1 MHEAEL
7 LLRNDTLVHAHR
19 SLLTKSSAVPVEV
32 EPLLNPPSISAVH
45 GTTLPGSRRPAHSL
59 RRLSARPLSSHSARR
74 AGRHVMPAFCSLR
87 YWPFDMPTQL
97 SRRDDVVAA
106 SIAEFSSPFSSRE
119 RCSIISQLRETEIR
133 SGASVKKAKEAFQDS
148 PSISGF
154 APSSPS
160 VLEMSGVDF
169 RNVSNAGSSSISRF
183 DCISAYGA
191 LDFDFSP

>member
-32 EPLLNPPSISAVH
+32 EPLVNPPSISAVH

-87 YWPFDMPTQL
+87 WPFDMPTQGAMTL
-97 SRRDDVVAA
+97 LQLRLQSFRFAPFWSKRKCSIHQSIERNRDPIWRFCEEGQRGVSGFTLDFR
-106 SIAEFSSPFSSRE
+106 IRPLLRFSS
-119 RCSIISQLRETEIR
+119 
-133 SGASVKKAKEAFQDS
+133 
-148 PSISGF
+148 
-154 APSSPS
+154 
-160 VLEMSGVDF
+160 
-169 RNVSNAGSSSISRF
+169 
-183 DCISAYGA
+183 
-191 LDFDFSP
+191 

>member
-74 AGRHVMPAFCSLR
+74 AGRHVRMCLFAPLALR
-87 YWPFDMPTQL
+87 HAD

-106 SIAEFSSPFSSRE
+106 SIAEFRFAVLVKRKMFDHQSIERNRDPIWRFCEEGQRGVSGFTLDFRIRPLLPFSS
-119 RCSIISQLRETEIR
+119 
-133 SGASVKKAKEAFQDS
+133 
-148 PSISGF
+148 
-154 APSSPS
+154 
-160 VLEMSGVDF
+160 
-169 RNVSNAGSSSISRF
+169 
-183 DCISAYGA
+183 
-191 LDFDFSP
+191 